1 MFPQTT
7 LLFQPPPM
15 LMLSMFPALPMVT
28 ALPPP
33 TLYNTSSPMTLPD
46 ELALIPGVS
55 ARALFTVRALMI
67 AIVSMAAQR
76 MIEVLL
82 IIIESPYCQERFVLA
97 ACSRNR
103 VAIAPRRMIRL
114 WFACPGQS

>member
-1 MFPQTT
+1 
-7 LLFQPPPM
+7 
-15 LMLSMFPALPMVT
+15 
-28 ALPPP
+28 P

-67 AIVSMAAQR
+67 AIVNMAAARR

-82 IIIESPYCQERFVLA
+82 IIIESPYCQERFVLP
-97 ACSRNR
+97 ACSRNTG
-103 VAIAPRRMIRL
+103 AITPRRSHHLLPAHGAGSLEIPRS
-114 WFACPGQS
+114 FD

>member
-1 MFPQTT
+1 
-7 LLFQPPPM
+7 
-15 LMLSMFPALPMVT
+15 
-28 ALPPP
+28 
-33 TLYNTSSPMTLPD
+33 MTLPD

-55 ARALFTVRALMI
+55 ARALWTVRALI
-67 AIVSMAAQR
+67 NVIVNMAAARR

-103 VAIAPRRMIRL
+103 VAIAPRRMNRL
-114 WFACPGQS
+114 WPARLGQN